1 MSKSTAGDPRRCDF
15 GDDFAAITKGSVYL
29 VQDDR
34 IAIINNNEILWTF
47 PASDFEPAKEEPK
60 KL

>member
-1 MSKSTAGDPRRCDF
+1 MSKSTAGDPIRCDF